1 MIKNLIVDNI
11 LEEPDAIVDYALQQE
26 YAPSEGGKWPGRRS
40 GSMDE
45 RVFWSIANPMGNA
58 LYGSFE
64 NIDIDMNFQISDPL
78 IDPSKKNQDDIHN
91 RGWIHKD
98 NMFHVTAGVI
108 YLSKNPEDHTG
119 TSLYTEIDSEPLEVE
134 ERIRIIET
142 KKAHF
147 LGKECD
153 NYEDTWLKH
162 NTRFEET
169 VRVKNVYNRLVVF
182 GEEVWHGVHTYGKY
196 KPRLT
201 VVWFLNGIVSNGK
214 CYGTFRK

>member
-45 RVFWSIANPMGNA
+45 RVFWSIANPIGNA

-98 NMFHVTAGVI
+98 NMSHVTAGVI

-119 TSLYTEIDSEPLEVE
+119 TSLYTEIDLEPLEVE
-134 ERIRIIET
+134 ERIR
-142 KKAHF
+142 KK
-147 LGKECD
+147 
-153 NYEDTWLKH
+153 
-162 NTRFEET
+162 
-169 VRVKNVYNRLVVF
+169 RLNK
-182 GEEVWHGVHTYGKY
+182 VH
-196 KPRLT
+196 
-201 VVWFLNGIVSNGK
+201 
-214 CYGTFRK
+214 